1 MQVDLTNLENWS
13 LKWQLPFNS
22 SKCKVMYIGKKNP
35 MTPYKLYNKVLD
47 STESEKD
54 LGVMMDNSMKFH
66 THTSFAVKKANQI
79 LGLIKKSFK
88 TRDAST
94 MTSLYKSFVRPY
106 LEYGSVIWGPHFKED
121 QKKIEGVQRRAT
133 KIISGMHNLT
143 YEERLEAL
151 NLPSLAF
158 RRDTADMHTCYKI
171 IKGIVRIDPKEIFT
185 FAPSRATRGHDKRLL
200 RTKATKLFRIN
211 SFSQRVIKNWN
222 RLPQDTINS
231 SSLNIFKNKLDN
243 LWKEKKFKF

>member
-1 MQVDLTNLENWS
+1 
-13 LKWQLPFNS
+13 
-22 SKCKVMYIGKKNP
+22 
-35 MTPYKLYNKVLD
+35 
-47 STESEKD
+47 
-54 LGVMMDNSMKFH
+54 
-66 THTSFAVKKANQI
+66 
-79 LGLIKKSFK
+79 
-88 TRDAST
+88 

-171 IKGIVRIDPKEIFT
+171 INGIVRIDPNEIFT

-222 RLPQDTINS
+222 SLPQDTINS